1 MCFPVAVSLL
11 GGILDTKWQLEL
23 QVGFLKEFADLQH
36 KDLDC
41 ILLGCNHSDNSEQDE
56 LIVPE
61 TRTSILKEEDESCT
75 IDKDNSVI
83 KKMENI
89 YKQAKVYVYM

>member
-1 MCFPVAVSLL
+1 M
-11 GGILDTKWQLEL
+11 EL
-23 QVGFLKEFADLQH
+23 QVGLLKEFADLQH

-61 TRTSILKEEDESCT
+61 KRTSILKEEDESCT

-89 YKQAKVYVYM
+89 YKQAKVNVYM

>member
-1 MCFPVAVSLL
+1 M
-11 GGILDTKWQLEL
+11 EL
-23 QVGFLKEFADLQH
+23 QVGLLKEFADLQH

-41 ILLGCNHSDNSEQDE
+41 IILGCDHSDNSEQDE
-56 LIVPE
+56 LVLE
-61 TRTSILKEEDESCT
+61 KRTSILKEEDESCT

-89 YKQAKVYVYM
+89 YKQAKVNVYT